1 MKITLQ
7 IMAALLLSVGCN
19 RPQETADRESLQI
32 EKINKSDLVGQWEN
46 KSSDSNNKIA
56 AIYLKEDGKAF
67 ITYSDDR
74 QFEGTWDSRFVKPVG
89 VVDVTSDL
97 LINFKETDA
106 QLMKLL
112 LALKEKEN
120 VYYLSGNDIFLEK
133 Q

>member
-1 MKITLQ
+1 
-7 IMAALLLSVGCN
+7 MAALLLSVGCN
-19 RPQETADRESLQI
+19 RPQETVNKESLDAVEI
-32 EKINKSDLVGQWEN
+32 EKINKSDLVGQWKN
-46 KSSDSNNKIA
+46 MSSNSSNKIA

-67 ITYSDDR
+67 ITYIDDR
-74 QFEGTWDSRFVKPVG
+74 KFEGTWDSRFVKPVG

-97 LINFKETDA
+97 LIIFKETDS